1 MASWLSTGNY
11 LVVSYQGCRPVTL
24 EKGTEKYTKVLA
36 MLQAGA
42 TDDELKVQLDVGA
55 KIEEYSQG
63 SIKVDK
69 DSGLVVID
77 GIEVHDSI
85 TDRIVAFYKQG
96 LPHLPLLNF
105 WRNVQENPSKESRE
119 HLFLFLEANK
129 MPITHDGCFLG
140 YKGVKKNNNGD
151 LVDAHTG
158 TFCNN
163 VGAVVTMPRENVNP
177 NRNETCS
184 SGLHVAAFN
193 YARSNYGTLI
203 EVKVNPR
210 DVVAVPN
217 DYNNQKMR
225 VCRYEVVG
233 LNKGTEIPV
242 TKVPLIEKAVEASKR
257 RNGEKIQKQEKASI
271 KATAKTEHLKKIEEL
286 KTTAPGGKISE
297 FGKLTAGE
305 ILDIT
310 FALCI
315 NADQNLKNMDRK
327 NKKGIVKK
335 CASTLRGVGFI
346 IEE

>member
-1 MASWLSTGNY
+1 MANWLSTGNY
-11 LVVSYQGCRPVTL
+11 LVVSLSGCRPITL
-24 EKGTEKYTKVLA
+24 EKGTEKYDKVMA
-36 MLQAGA
+36 MLLAGA
-42 TDDELKVQLDVGA
+42 SDDELKVQLDVGA

-63 SIKVDK
+63 TIKVDK
-69 DSGLVVID
+69 DSGLVIID
-77 GIEVHDSI
+77 GVEVHDTI
-85 TDRIVAFYKQG
+85 TDRIVAFCKQG

-140 YKGVKKNNNGD
+140 YKGVKKNGNGD

-163 VGAVVTMPRENVNP
+163 VGAVVTMPREKVNP

-184 SGLHVAAFN
+184 SGLHVAAFS
-193 YARSNYGTLI
+193 YARGNYGTLI

-225 VCRYEVVG
+225 VCRYEVMG
-233 LNKGTEIPV
+233 LNKGTEISV
-242 TKVPLIEKAVEASKR
+242 TKVPLIEKAVEGSKR
-257 RNGEKIQKQEKASI
+257 RNGEKTQKQEKASI
-271 KATAKTEHLKKIEEL
+271 KTTAKNEHLQKIEAL
-286 KTTAPGGKISE
+286 KTSEPGSTIEE

-315 NADQNLKNMDRK
+315 HADPNLKEMDRK
-327 NKKGIVKK
+327 NKKSIVKK
-335 CASTLRGVGFI
+335 CAAILKSAGFI